1 MTSACR
7 ATTVAASKS
16 RTVGPR
22 GASEHRQAILN
33 ERQVEYDGFTDG
45 YGIAVTSG
53 IPPARLAHESL
64 HSDIGSKLRAERERQ
79 GVSLRALARQV
90 GISPSAMSQLETGRS
105 RPSVRTLYAIVSTLD
120 MSLDELFATGTGQA
134 TRPVAPSN
142 SGDREAVAPPATTG
156 PTGPVQPRGTR
167 KAIDLE
173 SGVRWERLTAERDPE
188 VDFLHV
194 VYDVG
199 GASSR
204 DRVFMR
210 HAGHEYGL
218 VLSGRLRVT
227 TGFEPHELGP
237 GDSIS
242 FDSSIPH
249 LLENVGDEPV
259 TAVWVVVGRHGD
271 PRAARFE
278 AEDVAPEKLAP
289 LDGR

>member
-1 MTSACR
+1 
-7 ATTVAASKS
+7 VGS
-16 RTVGPR
+16 R
-22 GASEHRQAILN
+22 
-33 ERQVEYDGFTDG
+33 
-45 YGIAVTSG
+45 
-53 IPPARLAHESL
+53 
-64 HSDIGSKLRAERERQ
+64 LRAERERQ
-79 GVSLRALARQV
+79 GISLRALAGQL
-90 GISPSAMSQLETGRS
+90 GISPSAMSQIETGRS

-120 MSLDELFATGTGQA
+120 MSLDELFATGVGQA
-134 TRPVAPSN
+134 TRPAARSRP
-142 SGDREAVAPPATTG
+142 DHREAVTPPAATEA
-156 PTGPVQPRGTR
+156 TGPVQPEATR
-167 KAIDLE
+167 KAIDLD

-204 DRVFMR
+204 DGIFMR
-210 HAGHEYGL
+210 HAGREYGL

-271 PRAARFE
+271 PRTARFE
-278 AEDVAPEKLAP
+278 TEHAAAGQVGRWPDGGARAP
-289 LDGR
+289 RRRTV

>member
-1 MTSACR
+1 VNGLR
-7 ATTVAASKS
+7 
-16 RTVGPR
+16 P
-22 GASEHRQAILN
+22 
-33 ERQVEYDGFTDG
+33 VEYDGFTDG
-45 YGIAVTSG
+45 YGKVVTSG
-53 IPPARLAHESL
+53 VPNGRLAHEPL

-120 MSLDELFATGTGQA
+120 MSLDELFATGSGQA
-134 TRPVAPSN
+134 TRPVAPSS
-142 SGDREAVAPPATTG
+142 SGDGEVAARPAT
-156 PTGPVQPRGTR
+156 PEATGPVQSRRTR
-167 KAIDLE
+167 NAIDLE

-210 HAGHEYGL
+210 HAGREYGL

-249 LLENVGDEPV
+249 LLENMGDEPV

-278 AEDVAPEKLAP
+278 AEDAAAQEQVAP
-289 LDGR
+289 LDGQ

>member
-1 MTSACR
+1 MIASR
-7 ATTVAASKS
+7 MATGK
-16 RTVGPR
+16 
-22 GASEHRQAILN
+22 
-33 ERQVEYDGFTDG
+33 
-45 YGIAVTSG
+45 AVTSG
-53 IPPARLAHESL
+53 VPPARLARESL
-64 HSDIGSKLRAERERQ
+64 HSDIGSKLRSERERQ

-90 GISPSAMSQLETGRS
+90 GISPSAISQFETGRS
-105 RPSVRTLYAIVSTLD
+105 RPSVRTLYAIVSALE
-120 MSLDELFATGTGQA
+120 MSLDELFATSTGQA

-142 SGDREAVAPPATTG
+142 SGDRDAVAPPGT
-156 PTGPVQPRGTR
+156 TGPVQSRLTR

-204 DRVFMR
+204 DRLFMR
-210 HAGHEYGL
+210 HAGREYGL

-278 AEDVAPEKLAP
+278 AEDAASQRVAP

>member
-1 MTSACR
+1 MATGKVGIGGVPSALR
-7 ATTVAASKS
+7 A
-16 RTVGPR
+16 
-22 GASEHRQAILN
+22 RQ
-33 ERQVEYDGFTDG
+33 
-45 YGIAVTSG
+45 
-53 IPPARLAHESL
+53 PL
-64 HSDIGSKLRAERERQ
+64 HSDVGSRLRAERERR
-79 GVSLRALARQV
+79 GISLRALARQV
-90 GISPSAMSQLETGRS
+90 GISPSAMSQIETGRS

-134 TRPVAPSN
+134 TRPVAPSS
-142 SGDREAVAPPATTG
+142 SGDRVAVAPPAT
-156 PTGPVQPRGTR
+156 PEATGPVQSRRTR
-167 KAIDLE
+167 TAIDLE

-271 PRAARFE
+271 PRAAGFE
-278 AEDVAPEKLAP
+278 AKDAAPEQVAP
-289 LDGR
+289 LDGQ